1 MRFFTA
7 RLAGNSE
14 KRTAILKANLLS
26 HSESKLLL
34 NAAVE
39 DSLSTKS
46 QSLPTSRAIP
56 VTVILLLAIAV
67 HGPLLL
73 MKIPLDSYDANTHIF
88 FRVALPA
95 PLVQSLE

>member
-1 MRFFTA
+1 M
-7 RLAGNSE
+7 
-14 KRTAILKANLLS
+14 
-26 HSESKLLL
+26 
-34 NAAVE
+34 
-39 DSLSTKS
+39 STKS

-88 FRVALPA
+88 FASHYAHHWFTPWN
-95 PLVQSLE
+95 E